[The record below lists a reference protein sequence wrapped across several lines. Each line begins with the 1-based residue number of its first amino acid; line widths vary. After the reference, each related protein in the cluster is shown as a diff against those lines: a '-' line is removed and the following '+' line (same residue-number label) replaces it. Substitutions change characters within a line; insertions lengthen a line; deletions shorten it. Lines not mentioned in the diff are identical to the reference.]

1 MQADQQPATASL
13 NNQAFSLMTRLH
25 VILRR
30 QNQRI
35 TDIEYMQVS
44 PAYCRHVL
52 ALATQSPL
60 PDLQEIGAKLE
71 EFYFGQD
78 GLFVRPSE
86 RPALV
91 IKDAGISD
99 ATSPTSA
106 NPSLPI
112 KKTSFVEPPDAAYV
126 GRLR

>member
-1 MQADQQPATASL
+1 MQADQQPATVTL

-71 EFYFGQD
+71 AFYFGQD

-86 RPALV
+86 RPSLV
-91 IKDAGISD
+91 IKDAGSSD
-99 ATSPTSA
+99 ATSPTPAFGGSK
-106 NPSLPI
+106 PGECSGDQSL
-112 KKTSFVEPPDAAYV
+112 
-126 GRLR
+126 RWR